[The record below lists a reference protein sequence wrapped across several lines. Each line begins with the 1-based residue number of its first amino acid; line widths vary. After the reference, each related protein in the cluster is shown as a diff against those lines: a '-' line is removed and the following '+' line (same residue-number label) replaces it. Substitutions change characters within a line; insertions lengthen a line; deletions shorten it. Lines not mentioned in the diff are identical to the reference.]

1 MRSYSMWIPMV
12 DGMIFS
18 CQPDISSFFPQRSPF
33 MKASLA
39 EENCVPAEVLYV
51 EVYSRKAYYV
61 MIEFKRIPP
70 DGCFKPNPS
79 IRDGTGPQP
88 RFIHLK
94 VSGSDVTN
102 LLVSPECM
110 SITKAG
116 KKSILCRKLPVSRK
130 NQNFLILKKFFFRES
145 ACDCTEYSRKEGP
158 SDRRTGITRGNC
170 HRG

>member
-1 MRSYSMWIPMV
+1 MWIPMV

-130 NQNFLILKKFFFRES
+130 NQNFLILKKFFSENPLAIAPNIPVKRDRQIVELES
-145 ACDCTEYSRKEGP
+145 LVS
-158 SDRRTGITRGNC
+158 SQI
-170 HRG
+170 